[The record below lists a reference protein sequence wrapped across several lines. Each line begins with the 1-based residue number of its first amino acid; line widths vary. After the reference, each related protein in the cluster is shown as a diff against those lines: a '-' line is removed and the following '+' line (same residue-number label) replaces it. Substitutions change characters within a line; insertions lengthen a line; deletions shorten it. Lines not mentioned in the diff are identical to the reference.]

1 MTVQLNISYETL
13 VELVEQLPIGQQRD
27 LLRRLLEKADD
38 RQLTKEEKKAL
49 YHASILGV
57 PVLDAPS
64 IRRQD
69 WYGDRVVL
77 DV

>member
-13 VELVEQLPIGQQRD
+13 VELVEQLPLERQHD
-27 LLRRLLEKADD
+27 LLRRLLDKADN

-49 YHASILGV
+49 YHASILSV

-64 IRRQD
+64 VRRQD
-69 WYGDRVVL
+69 WYGDDGR
-77 DV
+77 